1 MDMTGSVRI
10 PAPRQAVWDGLN
22 DPAVLGRC
30 IPGCEQIERQGDDVF
45 TARVTAKIGP
55 VSAKFT
61 GKVTLRDIDRPNGY
75 TLAGEGQGG
84 AAGFGKGEAKVALS
98 EEGGETVLTYVVKAQ
113 VGGKLA
119 QIGSR
124 LVDAAARK
132 LADEFFAA
140 FAAAMGEGAAQTSA
154 PAAAPAEPG
163 PGFAGMPGLL
173 AQIPW
178 AALVLAGLL
187 ALLLKTAG

>member
-10 PAPRQAVWDGLN
+10 PASRQTVWDGLN

-30 IPGCEQIERQGDDVF
+30 IPGCEQIERQGDDAF
-45 TARVTAKIGP
+45 TARVAAKIGP

-75 TLAGEGQGG
+75 TLVGEGQGG

-98 EEGGETVLTYVVKAQ
+98 EEGGETVLAYVVKAQ

-124 LVDAAARK
+124 LVDATARK

-140 FAAAMGEGAAQTSA
+140 FAAAMGEQAAPETPAAAA
-154 PAAAPAEPG
+154 PAAA
-163 PGFAGMPGLL
+163 GFAGMPGLL
-173 AQIPW
+173 GQIPW
-178 AALVLAGLL
+178 AALALAGLL